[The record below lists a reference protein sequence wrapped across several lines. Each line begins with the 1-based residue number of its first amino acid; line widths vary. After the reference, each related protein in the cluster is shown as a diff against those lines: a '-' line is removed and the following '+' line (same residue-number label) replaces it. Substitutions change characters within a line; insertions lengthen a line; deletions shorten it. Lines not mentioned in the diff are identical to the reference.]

1 MSLYFPVT
9 FTAIYLGVIII
20 CNKDVLAN
28 DVIRGF
34 YFMKQK
40 KNGFFITILLLL
52 ISLAFIVTVSVVFN
66 NIKTNLEREI
76 ISSLS
81 EEAEENAALIEKE
94 IDAKFGVLQSFANEL
109 SSTGDEIEE
118 IRDMKSFVEVYNFRR
133 MGFVDLNG
141 IAKTTDGFEKDLS
154 FREFYQ
160 VGLKGESFITESL
173 QETIGDSTED
183 MINILSV
190 PVYDNKG
197 EIKGVLFATYL
208 TEKFHEVI
216 FSDSFQGEGY
226 TYIVAGDGDVISSYG
241 DGMQKEYDNIFIY
254 TGDAAQY
261 DDAIQE
267 KVENDMREKISRV
280 GIGVNEDN
288 DKYFYCYKPLEI
300 ESADMNWY
308 IFSIEPK
315 SVLDERMHPIM
326 RDIQFLTVILICILV
341 MANIVFLFYNLRR
354 RQELF
359 RLAYKDSITGGDNF
373 SNFKEKAKKYENTEG
388 YVIALDIS
396 EFKLVNNVCGNASGD
411 EVLKV
416 IWDVILANCNDNEQA
431 ARVNAD
437 RFVIFWIESSKKTV
451 TYRIEKLINEI
462 EGISEQLSVP
472 RLYPVIGIRAVEK
485 LDDADKRYGEALR
498 AKALVK
504 NRRDRHYAFYDEIDY
519 DTIVENKKLENGF
532 EKALADKKFEVWYQ
546 PKFNSHTGKIVGS
559 EALIRWRADDGSL
572 ISPGRFIPLFEK
584 NGNIIRLDEYVFR
597 EVCRQQKEWQKEGI
611 QILPVSVN
619 ISRFSLYY
627 SNVVEKYERII
638 NYYDVDHKYVQI
650 EITESAIIEN
660 TVIVELIQKFH
671 DAGFDILLD
680 DFGSG
685 YSSLASLNQ
694 MPFDTIKLD
703 KSLVDYVG
711 NENGEKLLKFI
722 VQLVQSLGM
731 KITAE
736 GVEYKEQL
744 DFLENLNCDDIQ
756 GFYFS
761 KPLMLADF
769 SAKLTE
775 NN

>member
-1 MSLYFPVT
+1 
-9 FTAIYLGVIII
+9 
-20 CNKDVLAN
+20 
-28 DVIRGF
+28 
-34 YFMKQK
+34 MKQK

-173 QETIGDSTED
+173 PETIGDYTED

-341 MANIVFLFYNLRR
+341 MANIVFLFYNVRR

-761 KPLMLADF
+761 KHLMLADF

>member
-1 MSLYFPVT
+1 
-9 FTAIYLGVIII
+9 
-20 CNKDVLAN
+20 
-28 DVIRGF
+28 
-34 YFMKQK
+34 MKQK

-173 QETIGDSTED
+173 PETIGDYTED

-341 MANIVFLFYNLRR
+341 MANIVFLFYNVRR

-437 RFVIFWIESSKKTV
+437 RFVIFWIERSKKTV

>member
-1 MSLYFPVT
+1 
-9 FTAIYLGVIII
+9 
-20 CNKDVLAN
+20 
-28 DVIRGF
+28 
-34 YFMKQK
+34 
-40 KNGFFITILLLL
+40 
-52 ISLAFIVTVSVVFN
+52 
-66 NIKTNLEREI
+66 
-76 ISSLS
+76 
-81 EEAEENAALIEKE
+81 
-94 IDAKFGVLQSFANEL
+94 
-109 SSTGDEIEE
+109 
-118 IRDMKSFVEVYNFRR
+118 
-133 MGFVDLNG
+133 
-141 IAKTTDGFEKDLS
+141 
-154 FREFYQ
+154 
-160 VGLKGESFITESL
+160 
-173 QETIGDSTED
+173 
-183 MINILSV
+183 
-190 PVYDNKG
+190 
-197 EIKGVLFATYL
+197 
-208 TEKFHEVI
+208 
-216 FSDSFQGEGY
+216 
-226 TYIVAGDGDVISSYG
+226 
-241 DGMQKEYDNIFIY
+241 
-254 TGDAAQY
+254 
-261 DDAIQE
+261 
-267 KVENDMREKISRV
+267 
-280 GIGVNEDN
+280 
-288 DKYFYCYKPLEI
+288 
-300 ESADMNWY
+300 MNWY

-341 MANIVFLFYNLRR
+341 MANIIFLYYNVRR
-354 RQELF
+354 RRELF

-396 EFKLVNNVCGNASGD
+396 EFKLVNNVCGNARGD

-416 IWDVILANCNDNEQA
+416 IWDVIMANCNDYEQA

-437 RFVIFWIESSKKTV
+437 RFVIFWIESSNKTV
-451 TYRIEKLINEI
+451 SYRIEKLII
-462 EGISEQLSVP
+462 EFECISEQLSVP
-472 RLYPVIGIRAVEK
+472 RLFLVIGIRAVEK

-498 AKALVK
+498 AKSLIK
-504 NRRDRHYAFYDEIDY
+504 NRRDRHNALYDEIDY

-584 NGNIIRLDEYVFR
+584 NGNIIRLDEYVVR

>member
-1 MSLYFPVT
+1 
-9 FTAIYLGVIII
+9 
-20 CNKDVLAN
+20 
-28 DVIRGF
+28 
-34 YFMKQK
+34 MKQK

-109 SSTGDEIEE
+109 SSTGDEIAE
-118 IRDMKSFVEVYNFRR
+118 IRDMQSFVEVYNFRR

-173 QETIGDSTED
+173 QETIGDYTED

-280 GIGVNEDN
+280 GIGINEDN

-341 MANIVFLFYNLRR
+341 MANIVFLFYNVRR

>member
-1 MSLYFPVT
+1 
-9 FTAIYLGVIII
+9 
-20 CNKDVLAN
+20 
-28 DVIRGF
+28 
-34 YFMKQK
+34 MKQK

-109 SSTGDEIEE
+109 SSTGDEIAE
-118 IRDMKSFVEVYNFRR
+118 IRDMQSFVEVYNFRR

-341 MANIVFLFYNLRR
+341 MANIIFLYYNVRR

-396 EFKLVNNVCGNASGD
+396 EFKLVNNVCGNARGD

-416 IWDVILANCNDNEQA
+416 IWDVIMANCNDNEQA

-498 AKALVK
+498 AKSLTK
-504 NRRDRHYAFYDEIDY
+504 NRRDRHYAFYDGIDY

>member
-1 MSLYFPVT
+1 
-9 FTAIYLGVIII
+9 
-20 CNKDVLAN
+20 
-28 DVIRGF
+28 
-34 YFMKQK
+34 MKQK

-66 NIKTNLEREI
+66 NIKTNLELEI

-81 EEAEENAALIEKE
+81 EEAEENAALIKKE

-118 IRDMKSFVEVYNFRR
+118 IRDMQSFVEVYNFRR

-173 QETIGDSTED
+173 PETIGDYTED

-267 KVENDMREKISRV
+267 KVENDMREKLSRV

-341 MANIVFLFYNLRR
+341 MANIIFLYYNVRR

-396 EFKLVNNVCGNASGD
+396 EFKLVNNVCGNARGD

-416 IWDVILANCNDNEQA
+416 IWDVIMANCNDNEQA

-498 AKALVK
+498 AKSLIK

>member
-1 MSLYFPVT
+1 
-9 FTAIYLGVIII
+9 
-20 CNKDVLAN
+20 
-28 DVIRGF
+28 
-34 YFMKQK
+34 MKQK
-40 KNGFFITILLLL
+40 KNVFFITILLLL

-94 IDAKFGVLQSFANEL
+94 IDAKFGILQSFANEL

-118 IRDMKSFVEVYNFRR
+118 IRDMQSFVEVYNFKR

-160 VGLKGESFITESL
+160 VGLKGESFITASL
-173 QETIGDSTED
+173 LETVGDSTED

-267 KVENDMREKISRV
+267 KVENDMREKLSRV

-315 SVLDERMHPIM
+315 SVLNERMHPIM

-341 MANIVFLFYNLRR
+341 MANIIFLYYNVRR

-498 AKALVK
+498 AKALIK

-519 DTIVENKKLENGF
+519 DTIVENKNLENGF

>member
-1 MSLYFPVT
+1 
-9 FTAIYLGVIII
+9 
-20 CNKDVLAN
+20 
-28 DVIRGF
+28 
-34 YFMKQK
+34 MKQK

-109 SSTGDEIEE
+109 SSTGDEIAE
-118 IRDMKSFVEVYNFRR
+118 IRDMQSFVEVYNFRR

-341 MANIVFLFYNLRR
+341 MANIIFLYYNVRR

-396 EFKLVNNVCGNASGD
+396 EFKLVNNVCGNARGD

-416 IWDVILANCNDNEQA
+416 IWDVIMANCNDNEQA

-462 EGISEQLSVP
+462 EGISEQLSMP

-498 AKALVK
+498 AKSLIK

>member
-1 MSLYFPVT
+1 
-9 FTAIYLGVIII
+9 
-20 CNKDVLAN
+20 
-28 DVIRGF
+28 
-34 YFMKQK
+34 MKQK

-109 SSTGDEIEE
+109 SSTGDEIAE
-118 IRDMKSFVEVYNFRR
+118 IRDMQSFVEVYNFRR

-341 MANIVFLFYNLRR
+341 MANIVFLFYNVRR

>member
-1 MSLYFPVT
+1 
-9 FTAIYLGVIII
+9 
-20 CNKDVLAN
+20 
-28 DVIRGF
+28 
-34 YFMKQK
+34 MKQK

-109 SSTGDEIEE
+109 SSTGDEIAE
-118 IRDMKSFVEVYNFRR
+118 IRDMQSFVEVYNFRR

-341 MANIVFLFYNLRR
+341 MANIVFLFYNVRR

-396 EFKLVNNVCGNASGD
+396 EFKLVNNVCGNARGD
-411 EVLKV
+411 EVLKA

-498 AKALVK
+498 AKSLIK

>member
-1 MSLYFPVT
+1 
-9 FTAIYLGVIII
+9 
-20 CNKDVLAN
+20 
-28 DVIRGF
+28 
-34 YFMKQK
+34 MKQK

-94 IDAKFGVLQSFANEL
+94 IDAKFGILQSFANEL

-118 IRDMKSFVEVYNFRR
+118 IRDMQSFVEVYNFKR

-173 QETIGDSTED
+173 PETIGDYTED

-208 TEKFHEVI
+208 AEKFHEVI

-341 MANIVFLFYNLRR
+341 MANIVFLFYNVRR

-519 DTIVENKKLENGF
+519 DTIVENKNLENGF

>member
-1 MSLYFPVT
+1 
-9 FTAIYLGVIII
+9 
-20 CNKDVLAN
+20 
-28 DVIRGF
+28 
-34 YFMKQK
+34 MKQK
-40 KNGFFITILLLL
+40 KNSFFITILLLL

-109 SSTGDEIEE
+109 SSTGDEIAE
-118 IRDMKSFVEVYNFRR
+118 IRDMQSFVEVYNFRR

-341 MANIVFLFYNLRR
+341 MANIVFLFYNVRR

-396 EFKLVNNVCGNASGD
+396 EFKLVNNVCGNARGD

-416 IWDVILANCNDNEQA
+416 IWDVIMANCNDNEQA

-519 DTIVENKKLENGF
+519 DTIVENKNLENGF

-597 EVCRQQKEWQKEGI
+597 EVCRQQKEWQKEGQKEGI

>member
-1 MSLYFPVT
+1 
-9 FTAIYLGVIII
+9 
-20 CNKDVLAN
+20 
-28 DVIRGF
+28 
-34 YFMKQK
+34 MKQK

-52 ISLAFIVTVSVVFN
+52 ISLAFIATISVVFN
-66 NIKTNLEREI
+66 NIKKNVVIEI

-109 SSTGDEIEE
+109 SSTGDEIAE
-118 IRDMKSFVEVYNFRR
+118 IRDMQSFVEVYNFKR
-133 MGFVDLNG
+133 MGFIDLNG

-160 VGLKGESFITESL
+160 IGLKGESFITASL
-173 QETIGDSTED
+173 LDTVGDHTED

-208 TEKFHEVI
+208 TEKFHETI

-241 DGMQKEYDNIFIY
+241 DGMQKEYDNIFVY
-254 TGDAAQY
+254 KGDAVKY
-261 DDAIQE
+261 DDVTQE
-267 KVENDMREKISRV
+267 KVENEMREKLSRV

-288 DKYFYCYKPLEI
+288 VKYFYCYKPLEI
-300 ESADMNWY
+300 KSADMNWY
-308 IFSIEPK
+308 IFSVEPK
-315 SVLDERMHPIM
+315 SVLDDRMHPIM
-326 RDIQFLTVILICILV
+326 RDIQFLVVILIGILF
-341 MANIVFLFYNLRR
+341 MANIIYLYYNVRR

-396 EFKLVNNVCGNASGD
+396 EFKLVNNVCGNARGD
-411 EVLKV
+411 EVLKA

-437 RFVIFWIESSKKTV
+437 GFVIFWIESSKKTV

-685 YSSLASLNQ
+685 YSSLAFLNQ

>member
-1 MSLYFPVT
+1 
-9 FTAIYLGVIII
+9 
-20 CNKDVLAN
+20 
-28 DVIRGF
+28 
-34 YFMKQK
+34 MKQK

-173 QETIGDSTED
+173 TETIGDYTED

-341 MANIVFLFYNLRR
+341 MANIVFLFYNVRR

>member
-1 MSLYFPVT
+1 
-9 FTAIYLGVIII
+9 
-20 CNKDVLAN
+20 
-28 DVIRGF
+28 
-34 YFMKQK
+34 MKQK

-173 QETIGDSTED
+173 PETIGDYTED

-341 MANIVFLFYNLRR
+341 MANIVFLFYNVRR

-685 YSSLASLNQ
+685 YSSLESLNQ

>member
-1 MSLYFPVT
+1 
-9 FTAIYLGVIII
+9 
-20 CNKDVLAN
+20 
-28 DVIRGF
+28 
-34 YFMKQK
+34 MKQK

-160 VGLKGESFITESL
+160 IGLKGESFITESL
-173 QETIGDSTED
+173 PETIGDYTED

-341 MANIVFLFYNLRR
+341 MANIVFLFYNVRR

>member
-1 MSLYFPVT
+1 
-9 FTAIYLGVIII
+9 
-20 CNKDVLAN
+20 
-28 DVIRGF
+28 
-34 YFMKQK
+34 MKQK

-109 SSTGDEIEE
+109 SSTGDEIAE
-118 IRDMKSFVEVYNFRR
+118 IRDMQSFVEVYNFRR

-341 MANIVFLFYNLRR
+341 MANIVFLFYNVRR

-396 EFKLVNNVCGNASGD
+396 EFKLVNNVCGNARGD
-411 EVLKV
+411 EILKA

-462 EGISEQLSVP
+462 EDISEQLSVP

-504 NRRDRHYAFYDEIDY
+504 DRRDRHYAFYDEIDY

>member
-1 MSLYFPVT
+1 M
-9 FTAIYLGVIII
+9 
-20 CNKDVLAN
+20 
-28 DVIRGF
+28 
-34 YFMKQK
+34 
-40 KNGFFITILLLL
+40 
-52 ISLAFIVTVSVVFN
+52 
-66 NIKTNLEREI
+66 
-76 ISSLS
+76 
-81 EEAEENAALIEKE
+81 IEKE

>member
-1 MSLYFPVT
+1 
-9 FTAIYLGVIII
+9 
-20 CNKDVLAN
+20 
-28 DVIRGF
+28 
-34 YFMKQK
+34 MKQK

-173 QETIGDSTED
+173 PETIGDYTED

-226 TYIVAGDGDVISSYG
+226 TYIVAGDGDVISSYD

-504 NRRDRHYAFYDEIDY
+504 NRLDRHYAFYDEIDY
-519 DTIVENKKLENGF
+519 DTIVENKNMENGF

>member
-1 MSLYFPVT
+1 
-9 FTAIYLGVIII
+9 
-20 CNKDVLAN
+20 
-28 DVIRGF
+28 
-34 YFMKQK
+34 MKQK

-173 QETIGDSTED
+173 PETIGDYTED

-341 MANIVFLFYNLRR
+341 MANIVFLFYNVRR

-584 NGNIIRLDEYVFR
+584 NGNIIRLDEFVFS
-597 EVCRQQKEWQKEGI
+597 EVCRQQNEWQKEGI

-736 GVEYKEQL
+736 WVEYKEQL

>member
-1 MSLYFPVT
+1 
-9 FTAIYLGVIII
+9 
-20 CNKDVLAN
+20 
-28 DVIRGF
+28 
-34 YFMKQK
+34 MKQK

-173 QETIGDSTED
+173 PETIGDYTED

-341 MANIVFLFYNLRR
+341 MANIIFLYYNVRR

-396 EFKLVNNVCGNASGD
+396 EFKLVNNVCGNARGD

-416 IWDVILANCNDNEQA
+416 IWDVIMANCNDNEQA

-485 LDDADKRYGEALR
+485 LDDADKRYGDALR

-519 DTIVENKKLENGF
+519 DTIVENKNLENGF

>member
-1 MSLYFPVT
+1 
-9 FTAIYLGVIII
+9 
-20 CNKDVLAN
+20 
-28 DVIRGF
+28 
-34 YFMKQK
+34 MKQK
-40 KNGFFITILLLL
+40 KNSFFITIMLLL

-66 NIKTNLEREI
+66 NIKTNLESEI

-81 EEAEENAALIEKE
+81 EEAEENAALIKKE

-109 SSTGDEIEE
+109 SSTGDEIAE
-118 IRDMKSFVEVYNFRR
+118 IRDMQSFVEVYNFRR

-173 QETIGDSTED
+173 QDTVGDYTED

-267 KVENDMREKISRV
+267 KVENDMREKLSGV

-341 MANIVFLFYNLRR
+341 MANIIFLYYNVRR

-411 EVLKV
+411 EVLKA
-416 IWDVILANCNDNEQA
+416 IWDVIMANCNDNEQA

-437 RFVIFWIESSKKTV
+437 RFVIFWIERSKKTV

-519 DTIVENKKLENGF
+519 DTIVENKNLENGF

>member
-1 MSLYFPVT
+1 
-9 FTAIYLGVIII
+9 
-20 CNKDVLAN
+20 
-28 DVIRGF
+28 
-34 YFMKQK
+34 MKQK

-109 SSTGDEIEE
+109 SSTGDEIAE
-118 IRDMKSFVEVYNFRR
+118 IRDMQSFVEVYNFRR

-173 QETIGDSTED
+173 QETIGDYTED

-341 MANIVFLFYNLRR
+341 MANIIFLYYNVRR

-396 EFKLVNNVCGNASGD
+396 EFKLVNNVYGNARGD

-416 IWDVILANCNDNEQA
+416 IWDVIMANCNDNEQA

-498 AKALVK
+498 AKSLIK

>member
-1 MSLYFPVT
+1 
-9 FTAIYLGVIII
+9 
-20 CNKDVLAN
+20 
-28 DVIRGF
+28 
-34 YFMKQK
+34 MKQK

-109 SSTGDEIEE
+109 SSTGDEIAE
-118 IRDMKSFVEVYNFRR
+118 IRDMQSFVEVYNFRR

-216 FSDSFQGEGY
+216 FSDSIQGEGY

-341 MANIVFLFYNLRR
+341 MANIIFLYYNVRR

-396 EFKLVNNVCGNASGD
+396 EFKLVNNVCGNARGD

-416 IWDVILANCNDNEQA
+416 IWDVIMANCNDNEQA

-498 AKALVK
+498 AKSLIK
-504 NRRDRHYAFYDEIDY
+504 NRCDRHYAFYDEIDY

>member
-1 MSLYFPVT
+1 
-9 FTAIYLGVIII
+9 
-20 CNKDVLAN
+20 
-28 DVIRGF
+28 
-34 YFMKQK
+34 MKQK

-52 ISLAFIVTVSVVFN
+52 ISLAFIVTISVVFN
-66 NIKTNLEREI
+66 NIKTNLESEI
-76 ISSLS
+76 ISRLS
-81 EEAEENAALIEKE
+81 EEAEENVALIEKE

-109 SSTGDEIEE
+109 SSTGDEIAE
-118 IRDMKSFVEVYNFRR
+118 IRDMQSFVEVYNFKR
-133 MGFVDLNG
+133 MGFIDLNG

-341 MANIVFLFYNLRR
+341 MANIIFLYYNVRR

-396 EFKLVNNVCGNASGD
+396 EFKLVNNVCGNARGD

-416 IWDVILANCNDNEQA
+416 IWDVIMANCNDNEQA

-498 AKALVK
+498 AKSLIK

-546 PKFNSHTGKIVGS
+546 TKFNSHTGKIVGS

>member
-1 MSLYFPVT
+1 
-9 FTAIYLGVIII
+9 
-20 CNKDVLAN
+20 
-28 DVIRGF
+28 
-34 YFMKQK
+34 MKQK
-40 KNGFFITILLLL
+40 KNSFFITIMLLL

-66 NIKTNLEREI
+66 NIKTNLESEI

-109 SSTGDEIEE
+109 SSTGDEIAK
-118 IRDMKSFVEVYNFRR
+118 IRDMQSFVEVYNFRR

-267 KVENDMREKISRV
+267 KVENDMREKLSKV

-341 MANIVFLFYNLRR
+341 MANIIFLYYNVRR

-396 EFKLVNNVCGNASGD
+396 EFKLVNNVCGNARGD

-416 IWDVILANCNDNEQA
+416 IWDVIMANCNDNEQA

-498 AKALVK
+498 AKALIK

-519 DTIVENKKLENGF
+519 DTIVENKNLENGF

>member
-1 MSLYFPVT
+1 
-9 FTAIYLGVIII
+9 
-20 CNKDVLAN
+20 
-28 DVIRGF
+28 
-34 YFMKQK
+34 MKQK
-40 KNGFFITILLLL
+40 KNSFFITILLLL

-109 SSTGDEIEE
+109 SSTGDEIAE
-118 IRDMKSFVEVYNFRR
+118 IRDMQSFVEVYNFRR

-341 MANIVFLFYNLRR
+341 MANIVFLFYNVRR

-396 EFKLVNNVCGNASGD
+396 EFKLVNNVCGNARGD

-416 IWDVILANCNDNEQA
+416 IWDVIMANCNDNEQA

-519 DTIVENKKLENGF
+519 DTIVENKNLENGF

-638 NYYDVDHKYVQI
+638 NYYDVNHKYVQI

>member
-1 MSLYFPVT
+1 
-9 FTAIYLGVIII
+9 
-20 CNKDVLAN
+20 
-28 DVIRGF
+28 
-34 YFMKQK
+34 MKQK
-40 KNGFFITILLLL
+40 KNSFFITILLLL

-109 SSTGDEIEE
+109 SSTGDEIAE
-118 IRDMKSFVEVYNFRR
+118 IRDMQSFVEVYNFRR

-267 KVENDMREKISRV
+267 KVENDMREKISRG

-341 MANIVFLFYNLRR
+341 MANIIFLYYNVRR

-396 EFKLVNNVCGNASGD
+396 EFKLVNNVCGNARGD

-416 IWDVILANCNDNEQA
+416 IWDVIMANCNDNEQA

-498 AKALVK
+498 AKSLIK

>member
-1 MSLYFPVT
+1 
-9 FTAIYLGVIII
+9 
-20 CNKDVLAN
+20 
-28 DVIRGF
+28 
-34 YFMKQK
+34 MKQK

-76 ISSLS
+76 ISSLG

-109 SSTGDEIEE
+109 SSTGDEIAE
-118 IRDMKSFVEVYNFRR
+118 IRDMQSFVEVYNFRR

-341 MANIVFLFYNLRR
+341 MANIIFLYYNVRR

-396 EFKLVNNVCGNASGD
+396 EFKLVNNVCGNARGD

-416 IWDVILANCNDNEQA
+416 IWDVIMANCNDNEQA

-519 DTIVENKKLENGF
+519 DTIVENKNLENGF

>member
-1 MSLYFPVT
+1 
-9 FTAIYLGVIII
+9 
-20 CNKDVLAN
+20 
-28 DVIRGF
+28 
-34 YFMKQK
+34 MKQK

-81 EEAEENAALIEKE
+81 EEAEENVALIEKE

-109 SSTGDEIEE
+109 SSTGDEIAE
-118 IRDMKSFVEVYNFRR
+118 IRDMQSFVEVYNFKR
-133 MGFVDLNG
+133 MGFIDLNG

-160 VGLKGESFITESL
+160 IGLKGESFITASL
-173 QETIGDSTED
+173 LDTVGDHTED

-208 TEKFHEVI
+208 TEKFHEAI

-226 TYIVAGDGDVISSYG
+226 TYIVAGNGDVISSYG

-254 TGDAAQY
+254 TGDSSKY
-261 DDAIQE
+261 GDVTQE
-267 KVENDMREKISRV
+267 KVENEMREKLSRV

-300 ESADMNWY
+300 KSADMDWY
-308 IFSIEPK
+308 IFSVEPK
-315 SVLDERMHPIM
+315 SVLDDRMHPIM
-326 RDIQFLTVILICILV
+326 RDIQFLIVILICILV
-341 MANIVFLFYNLRR
+341 MANIIYLYYNVRR

-396 EFKLVNNVCGNASGD
+396 EFKLVNNVCGNARGD
-411 EVLKV
+411 EILKA

-462 EGISEQLSVP
+462 EDISEQLSVP

-519 DTIVENKKLENGF
+519 DTIVENKNLENSF

>member
-1 MSLYFPVT
+1 
-9 FTAIYLGVIII
+9 
-20 CNKDVLAN
+20 
-28 DVIRGF
+28 
-34 YFMKQK
+34 MKQK
-40 KNGFFITILLLL
+40 KNGFFITIMLLL

-66 NIKTNLEREI
+66 NIKTNLESEI

-81 EEAEENAALIEKE
+81 EEAEENAALIKKE

-109 SSTGDEIEE
+109 SSTGDEIAE
-118 IRDMKSFVEVYNFRR
+118 IRDMQSFVEVYNFRR

-173 QETIGDSTED
+173 QDTVGDYTED

-190 PVYDNKG
+190 PVYDDKG

-267 KVENDMREKISRV
+267 KVENDMREKLSRV

-288 DKYFYCYKPLEI
+288 DKYFYCYRPLEI

-341 MANIVFLFYNLRR
+341 MANIIFLYYNVRR

-396 EFKLVNNVCGNASGD
+396 EFKLVNNVCGNARGD
-411 EVLKV
+411 EVLKA
-416 IWDVILANCNDNEQA
+416 IWDVIMANCNDNEQA

-437 RFVIFWIESSKKTV
+437 RFVIFLIERSKKTV

>member
-1 MSLYFPVT
+1 
-9 FTAIYLGVIII
+9 
-20 CNKDVLAN
+20 
-28 DVIRGF
+28 
-34 YFMKQK
+34 MKQK
-40 KNGFFITILLLL
+40 KNGFFITIMLLL

-66 NIKTNLEREI
+66 NIKTNLESEI

-109 SSTGDEIEE
+109 SSTGDEIAE
-118 IRDMKSFVEVYNFRR
+118 IRDMQSFVEVYNFRR

-173 QETIGDSTED
+173 QETIGNSTED

-341 MANIVFLFYNLRR
+341 MANIVFLFYNVRR

-437 RFVIFWIESSKKTV
+437 RFVIFWIERSKKTV

-498 AKALVK
+498 AKALIK

-519 DTIVENKKLENGF
+519 DTIVENKNLENGF

-597 EVCRQQKEWQKEGI
+597 EVCRQQKEGI

>member
-1 MSLYFPVT
+1 
-9 FTAIYLGVIII
+9 
-20 CNKDVLAN
+20 
-28 DVIRGF
+28 
-34 YFMKQK
+34 MKQK

-173 QETIGDSTED
+173 PETIGDYTED

-208 TEKFHEVI
+208 TEKFYEVI

-341 MANIVFLFYNLRR
+341 MANIVFLFYNVRR

-519 DTIVENKKLENGF
+519 DTIVENKNLENGF

>member
-1 MSLYFPVT
+1 
-9 FTAIYLGVIII
+9 
-20 CNKDVLAN
+20 
-28 DVIRGF
+28 
-34 YFMKQK
+34 MKQK

-66 NIKTNLEREI
+66 NIKKNLEREI

-173 QETIGDSTED
+173 PETIGDYTED

-341 MANIVFLFYNLRR
+341 MANIVFLFYNVRR

-498 AKALVK
+498 AKSLIK

>member
-1 MSLYFPVT
+1 
-9 FTAIYLGVIII
+9 
-20 CNKDVLAN
+20 
-28 DVIRGF
+28 
-34 YFMKQK
+34 MKQK

-109 SSTGDEIEE
+109 SSTGDEIAE
-118 IRDMKSFVEVYNFRR
+118 IRDMQSFVEVYNFRR

-280 GIGVNEDN
+280 GIGVNEDS

-341 MANIVFLFYNLRR
+341 MANIIFLFYNVRR

-416 IWDVILANCNDNEQA
+416 IWDVIMANCNDNEQA

-437 RFVIFWIESSKKTV
+437 RFVIFWIERSKKTV

-504 NRRDRHYAFYDEIDY
+504 DRRDRHYAFYDEIDY
-519 DTIVENKKLENGF
+519 DTIVENKKLEDGF

>member
-1 MSLYFPVT
+1 
-9 FTAIYLGVIII
+9 
-20 CNKDVLAN
+20 
-28 DVIRGF
+28 
-34 YFMKQK
+34 MKQK

-109 SSTGDEIEE
+109 SSTGDEIAE
-118 IRDMKSFVEVYNFRR
+118 IRDMQSFVEVYNFRR

-341 MANIVFLFYNLRR
+341 MANIIFLYYNVRR

-396 EFKLVNNVCGNASGD
+396 EFKLVNNVCGNARGD

-416 IWDVILANCNDNEQA
+416 IWDVIMANCNDNEQA

-498 AKALVK
+498 AKSLIK

-703 KSLVDYVG
+703 KSLVDHVG

>member
-1 MSLYFPVT
+1 
-9 FTAIYLGVIII
+9 
-20 CNKDVLAN
+20 
-28 DVIRGF
+28 
-34 YFMKQK
+34 MKQK

-52 ISLAFIVTVSVVFN
+52 ISLAFIATISVVFN
-66 NIKTNLEREI
+66 NIKKNVVIEI

-109 SSTGDEIEE
+109 STTGDEIAE
-118 IRDMKSFVEVYNFRR
+118 IRDMQSFVEVYNFKR
-133 MGFVDLNG
+133 MGFIDLNG

-160 VGLKGESFITESL
+160 IGLKGESFITASL
-173 QETIGDSTED
+173 LDTVGDHTED

-208 TEKFHEVI
+208 TEKFHETI

-241 DGMQKEYDNIFIY
+241 DGMQKEYDNIFVY
-254 TGDAAQY
+254 KGDAVKY
-261 DDAIQE
+261 DDVTQE
-267 KVENDMREKISRV
+267 KVENEMREKLSRV

-288 DKYFYCYKPLEI
+288 VKYFYCYKPLEI
-300 ESADMNWY
+300 KSADMNWY
-308 IFSIEPK
+308 IFSVEPK
-315 SVLDERMHPIM
+315 SVLDDRMHPIM
-326 RDIQFLTVILICILV
+326 RDIQFLVVILIGILF
-341 MANIVFLFYNLRR
+341 MANIIYLYYNVRR

-396 EFKLVNNVCGNASGD
+396 EFKLVNNVCGNARGD
-411 EVLKV
+411 EVLKA

-437 RFVIFWIESSKKTV
+437 GFVIFWIESSKKTV

-519 DTIVENKKLENGF
+519 DTIVENKNLENGF

>member
-1 MSLYFPVT
+1 
-9 FTAIYLGVIII
+9 
-20 CNKDVLAN
+20 
-28 DVIRGF
+28 
-34 YFMKQK
+34 MKQK

-76 ISSLS
+76 ISSFS

-109 SSTGDEIEE
+109 SSTGDEIAE
-118 IRDMKSFVEVYNFRR
+118 IRDMQSFVEVYNFRR

-341 MANIVFLFYNLRR
+341 MANIIFLYYNVRR

-396 EFKLVNNVCGNASGD
+396 EFKLVNNVCGNARGD

-416 IWDVILANCNDNEQA
+416 IWDVIMANCNDNEQA

-498 AKALVK
+498 AKSLIK

-546 PKFNSHTGKIVGS
+546 PKFNSHTGKIVDS

>member
-1 MSLYFPVT
+1 
-9 FTAIYLGVIII
+9 
-20 CNKDVLAN
+20 
-28 DVIRGF
+28 
-34 YFMKQK
+34 MKQK
-40 KNGFFITILLLL
+40 KNGFFITIMLLL

-66 NIKTNLEREI
+66 NIKTNLESEI

-109 SSTGDEIEE
+109 SSTGDEIAE
-118 IRDMKSFVEVYNFRR
+118 IRDMQSFVEVYNFRR

-173 QETIGDSTED
+173 QETIGNSTED

-267 KVENDMREKISRV
+267 KVENDMREKLSRV

-341 MANIVFLFYNLRR
+341 MANIIFLYYNVRR

-396 EFKLVNNVCGNASGD
+396 EFKLVNNVCGNARGD
-411 EVLKV
+411 EVLKA

-437 RFVIFWIESSKKTV
+437 RFVIFWIERSKKTV

>member
-1 MSLYFPVT
+1 
-9 FTAIYLGVIII
+9 
-20 CNKDVLAN
+20 
-28 DVIRGF
+28 
-34 YFMKQK
+34 MKQK
-40 KNGFFITILLLL
+40 KNSFFITIMLLL

-66 NIKTNLEREI
+66 NIKTNLESEI

-81 EEAEENAALIEKE
+81 EEAEENAALIKKE

-118 IRDMKSFVEVYNFRR
+118 IRDMQSFVEVYNFRR

-173 QETIGDSTED
+173 PETIGDYTED

-341 MANIVFLFYNLRR
+341 MANIIFLYYNVRR

-396 EFKLVNNVCGNASGD
+396 EFKLVNNVCGNARGD

-416 IWDVILANCNDNEQA
+416 IWDVIMANCNDNEQA

-638 NYYDVDHKYVQI
+638 NYYDVNHKYVQI